1 MIEPKVSKQWFLKM
15 DEISKPAIMNVLDNE
30 NIKFFPNKFKSTYKY
45 WLENIKDWNIS
56 RQLSWGHQIP
66 VFYYGNDDEYIV
78 ATTKEEALKKANEDL
93 KLNLKESDL
102 SQDQDVLDT
111 WFSSWLWPISV
122 FDGIRNPDNEEIKYL
137 SLIHI

>member
-15 DEISKPAIMNVLDNE
+15 DEITKPAIINVLENE

-78 ATTKEEALKKANEDL
+78 ATSKEEALKKANEDL
-93 KLNLKESDL
+93 KLNLKDK
-102 SQDQDVLDT
+102 
-111 WFSSWLWPISV
+111 FSEKNFLTKIYKNNNCIIP
-122 FDGIRNPDNEEIKYL
+122 
-137 SLIHI
+137 LIVTA